1 MVKGLIVKELSISS
15 FYYSL
20 DHVRLLCSRKELR
33 QGNFLE
39 SATLYLRE
47 TVSEPPLVNI

>member
-1 MVKGLIVKELSISS
+1 MVKGLTVKELSISS

-20 DHVRLLCSRKELR
+20 DHVRLLCARKELR

-39 SATLYLRE
+39 SATLFQRNCVGA
-47 TVSEPPLVNI
+47 TFS

>member
-20 DHVRLLCSRKELR
+20 DHVRLLCARKEFSKSL
-33 QGNFLE
+33 Q
-39 SATLYLRE
+39 LYFRE
-47 TVSEPPLVNI
+47 TVLEPPLVNI